1 MRGWSQV
8 EGNLIWE
15 VGNMWGTLTCN
26 IFHYQ
31 VSVSIRGGKYFMI
44 VILCIVQS
52 RDFKHKD
59 QKEGPQLGMDR
70 MDTPKTGKYRWQG
83 RGNQK
88 KYFSSVCLLPIN
100 NSDPHV

>member
-31 VSVSIRGGKYFMI
+31 VSVSIRGDKYFMI

-52 RDFKHKD
+52 RHSKHKD

-70 MDTPKTGKYRWQG
+70 MDTPKQVNIGG
-83 RGNQK
+83 REGATRKNIFPPSA
-88 KYFSSVCLLPIN
+88 YCLLTT
-100 NSDPHV
+100 SDPHV